1 MVDMK
6 PDNQM
11 PINNRGSASRQGRTN
26 GSNRKKS
33 GRKLKNLIF
42 YTIIVVLIVSIFA
55 TLQFGAKQEDIAF
68 SDLVKDVNDEKVAK
82 IVESGSSLSIYMK
95 NDQGNE
101 EEYPS
106 KTSRIPTGASAS
118 EQGLDLSKVKY
129 EVIPPDTTGEVLWNL
144 AIIFLP
150 IILLIFL
157 FVWMMR
163 QAGAQNN
170 QSLGFGK
177 SRAKLYGQDK
187 TKTRFSEIA
196 GNDAAK
202 QDLTEVVDFLRHPKK
217 FLALGAKI
225 PKGVLLVGP
234 PGTGKTMMARAVAGE
249 AGVPFFSIS
258 GSEFVE
264 MFVGVGA
271 SRVRDLFEKAK
282 KNAPCI
288 IFIDEIDA
296 VGRRR
301 GSGMGG
307 GHDEREQTLNQILV
321 EMDGFEKDQNVIV
334 LAATNRADVLDP
346 ALLRPGRFDRRVR
359 INLPERQD
367 RLAILKVHFKDKPAT
382 DDIDL
387 DALAAKT
394 AGMSGADLA
403 NIANEAAIRAARLNH
418 KLIDN
423 SDVTEALE
431 KVAIGPERKTNM
443 MREKDKIMTA
453 YHEGGHALV
462 AEVLPDSDN
471 VHKVTI
477 IPRGGTGGVTWTIPE
492 YDRPY
497 TSVTEYKDELAKAL
511 GGRIAEE
518 VVYGRDHITSGAS
531 SDLRQATSIA
541 RDMIIEQGMGTKLR
555 DQSFHEDEGGL
566 MMDRITREKPYS
578 EKTAEEIDR
587 EIKALIDE
595 AADRAR
601 VILTANR
608 SHLEALKDALIE
620 HETLDAQEVAD
631 LLKDAVLPDSAKLY

>member
-1 MVDMK
+1 MVMK

-11 PINNRGSASRQGRTN
+11 PINNRGGNRPN
-26 GSNRKKS
+26 GSRRRKS
-33 GRKLKNLIF
+33 SRRLKNVIF
-42 YTIIVVLIVSIFA
+42 YAIIIALIVGIFA
-55 TLQFGAKQEDIAF
+55 TLQFGARQEEVAF
-68 SDLVKDVNDEKVAK
+68 SDLVKDVNDGKVSK

-95 NDQGNE
+95 DDQGNE

-118 EQGLDLSKVKY
+118 EQGLDISKVKY
-129 EVIPPDTTGEVLWNL
+129 EVNPPDTTGDMLWNL

-150 IILLIFL
+150 VILMVAL

-187 TKTRFSEIA
+187 TKTKFAEIA

-359 INLPERQD
+359 ITLPERPD
-367 RLAILKVHFKDKPAT
+367 RLAILKVHFKNKPT
-382 DDIDL
+382 DDDIDL

-418 KLIDN
+418 QKITN
-423 SDVTEALE
+423 ADVTEALE
-431 KVAIGPERKTNM
+431 KVAIGPERKTNI
-443 MREKDKIMTA
+443 MRDKDKILTA

-462 AEVLPDSDN
+462 AELLPDSDN

-531 SDLRQATSIA
+531 SDLHSATNIA
-541 RDMIIEQGMGTKLR
+541 RNMIIENGMGTKLR

-587 EIKALIDE
+587 EVKDLIDE
-595 AADRAR
+595 AANRAR
-601 VILTANR
+601 EIIATNR
-608 SHLEALKDALIE
+608 SYLEKLKDALLE
-620 HETLDAQEVAD
+620 KETLEADEVAD
-631 LLKDAVLPDSAKLY
+631 LLKDAVMPESAKLY

>member
-1 MVDMK
+1 MVMK

-11 PINNRGSASRQGRTN
+11 PINNRGGNRPN
-26 GSNRKKS
+26 GSRRRKS
-33 GRKLKNLIF
+33 SRRLKNVIF
-42 YTIIVVLIVSIFA
+42 YAIIVALIVGIFA
-55 TLQFGAKQEDIAF
+55 TLQFGARQEEVAF
-68 SDLVKDVNDEKVAK
+68 SDLVKDVNDGKVSK

-95 NDQGNE
+95 DDQGNE

-118 EQGLDLSKVKY
+118 EQGLDISKVKY
-129 EVIPPDTTGEVLWNL
+129 EVNPPDTTGDMLWNL

-150 IILLIFL
+150 VILMVAL

-187 TKTRFSEIA
+187 TKTKFAEIA

-359 INLPERQD
+359 ITLPERPD
-367 RLAILKVHFKDKPAT
+367 RLAILKVHFKNKPT
-382 DDIDL
+382 DDDIDL

-418 KLIDN
+418 QKITN
-423 SDVTEALE
+423 ADVTEALE
-431 KVAIGPERKTNM
+431 KVAIGPERKTNI
-443 MREKDKIMTA
+443 MRDKDKELTA

-462 AEVLPDSDN
+462 AELLPDSDN

-531 SDLRQATSIA
+531 SDLHSATNIA
-541 RDMIIEQGMGTKLR
+541 RNMIIENGMGTKLR

-587 EIKALIDE
+587 EVKDLIDE
-595 AADRAR
+595 AANRAR
-601 VILTANR
+601 EIITTNR
-608 SHLEALKDALIE
+608 SYLEKLKDALLE
-620 HETLDAQEVAD
+620 KETLEADEVAD
-631 LLKDAVLPDSAKLY
+631 LLKDAVMPESAKLY

>member
-1 MVDMK
+1 
-6 PDNQM
+6 M
-11 PINNRGSASRQGRTN
+11 PMNNRGGNRPN
-26 GSNRKKS
+26 GSRRRKS
-33 GRKLKNLIF
+33 SRRLKNVIF
-42 YTIIVVLIVSIFA
+42 YAIIVALIVGIFA
-55 TLQFGAKQEDIAF
+55 TLQFGARQEEVAF
-68 SDLVKDVNDEKVAK
+68 SDLVKDVNDGKVSK

-95 NDQGNE
+95 DDQGNE

-118 EQGLDLSKVKY
+118 EQGLDISKVKY
-129 EVIPPDTTGEVLWNL
+129 EVNPPDTTGDMLWNL

-150 IILLIFL
+150 VILMVIL

-187 TKTRFSEIA
+187 TKTKFAEIA

-359 INLPERQD
+359 ITLPERPG
-367 RLAILKVHFKDKPAT
+367 RLAILKVHFKNKPT
-382 DDIDL
+382 DDDIDL

-418 KLIDN
+418 QKITN
-423 SDVTEALE
+423 ADVTEALE
-431 KVAIGPERKTNM
+431 KVAIGPERKTNI
-443 MREKDKIMTA
+443 MRDKDKILTA

-462 AEVLPDSDN
+462 AELLPDSDN

-531 SDLRQATSIA
+531 SDLHSATNIA
-541 RDMIIEQGMGTKLR
+541 RNMIIENGMGTKLR

-587 EIKALIDE
+587 EVKDLIDE
-595 AADRAR
+595 AANRAR
-601 VILTANR
+601 EIITTNR
-608 SHLEALKDALIE
+608 GYLEKLKDALLE
-620 HETLDAQEVAD
+620 KETLEADEVAD
-631 LLKDAVLPDSAKLY
+631 LLKDAVMPESAKLY